1 MKKLFFLTVLFSTA
15 YSYAQVV
22 ATSKS
27 TDLNEVYKGGNQE
40 FVKDVQNNFNN
51 FSSDFQAN
59 GVFTL
64 TFDLDNKGNIIN
76 PKVSPQTDNDFTL
89 ALIRSFKRV
98 KNNFSTNTPRKNIAV
113 SLDFSTNFKSDDGR
127 DRFTATPMSN
137 AARPN

>member
-1 MKKLFFLTVLFSTA
+1 MKKLFLLTLLFTTVYA
-15 YSYAQVV
+15 YSQVV

-27 TDLNEVYKGGNQE
+27 NDLNEVYKGGNQK

-59 GVFTL
+59 GIFTL
-64 TFDLDNKGNIIN
+64 TFDVDKKGNIIN
-76 PKVSPQTDNDFTL
+76 PKVSPEADNDFTV

-113 SLDFSTNFKSDDGR
+113 LLDFRTTFKSDDGR
-127 DRFTATPMSN
+127 DRFTATPISN
-137 AARPN
+137 SSRQN